1 MLRLLGL
8 LGGLLW
14 YSSRR
19 DEWEH
24 FFKKIRDMGVIYGG
38 SIRVMMGNAVVA
50 GSRSCEIDVREEV
63 IGTASATDGVWE
75 THRAGRKKWSV
86 HVGYLLTTTTGT
98 GLNVDSVLNVGTSYT
113 LSITGENGNE
123 MSGTA
128 TLTEAKVTATIF
140 DLAKGSFVFTGN
152 GPLSGVQP

>member
-1 MLRLLGL
+1 
-8 LGGLLW
+8 
-14 YSSRR
+14 
-19 DEWEH
+19 
-24 FFKKIRDMGVIYGG
+24 MGVYGG
-38 SIRVMMGNAVVA
+38 SIKVLLGNNVIA
-50 GSRSCEIDVREEV
+50 GSRSCEIDVREDV

-86 HVGYLLTTTTGT
+86 HVGYLLTSSTNT
-98 GLNVDSVLNVGTSYT
+98 VLNVGTSYT
-113 LSITGENGNE
+113 LKITGGSGDE
-123 MSGTA
+123 MTGTA